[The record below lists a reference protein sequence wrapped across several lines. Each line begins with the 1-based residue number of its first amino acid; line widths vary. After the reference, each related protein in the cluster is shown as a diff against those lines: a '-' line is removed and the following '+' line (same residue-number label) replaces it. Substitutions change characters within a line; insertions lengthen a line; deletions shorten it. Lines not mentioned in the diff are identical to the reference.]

1 MPTRVDTCA
10 IGEFSRRHLLQVY
23 HTREVF
29 SQSGSHTDMVYARL
43 FAPSVSRLIKMFLK
57 FCVHHSK
64 ATDVPS
70 GVYDS
75 VM

>member
-43 FAPSVSRLIKMFLK
+43 FVPSADHAKKVVNLFS
-57 FCVHHSK
+57 VHH
-64 ATDVPS
+64 
-70 GVYDS
+70 
-75 VM
+75 